1 MIRSK
6 AVCGVI
12 AVALTVAGCAAPNS
26 GGAGMDQSSNDTAV
40 RCALLGL
47 GGAILGAKLDGKNGA
62 LKGAALG
69 LATCAVIE
77 VATRRTKTAAEVEQ
91 QYRVANRNELP
102 PEAKID
108 AFSTVVSPNG
118 VVKAGDAIRIE
129 STVRAVSGRSQPVRE
144 VKEVL
149 IAYAPD
155 GQEFKRGEK
164 RLNDVTGSGE
174 YVNNFTLKLPAGAP
188 QGVYRIETTVVLNG
202 RPMIKRDTRMQ
213 VAFAGESPAYAML
226 DHSILRDQGTS
237 QTQ

>member
-6 AVCGVI
+6 AVCGAV

-26 GGAGMDQSSNDTAV
+26 GGTGTDQSSNNDTAV
-40 RCALLGL
+40 RCALLGV
-47 GGAILGAKLDGKNGA
+47 GGAILGAKLNGKNGA

-69 LATCAVIE
+69 LAAGAVIE
-77 VATRRTKTAAEVEQ
+77 VPTRRTKTAAEVEQ
-91 QYRVANRNELP
+91 QYRVANRNQLP

-129 STVRAVSGRSQPVRE
+129 STVRAVSGRSQPVQE

-164 RLNDVTGSGE
+164 QLNDVTGSGE
-174 YVNNFTLKLPAGAP
+174 YVNSFTLKLPAGAP
-188 QGVYRIETTVVLNG
+188 QGAYRIETTVVLNG
-202 RPMIKRDTRMQ
+202 RPMIKRDTSMQ
-213 VAFAGESPAYAML
+213 VAFAGKSPAYASL
-226 DHSILRDQGTS
+226 DR
-237 QTQ
+237 

>member
-6 AVCGVI
+6 AVSGIV

-26 GGAGMDQSSNDTAV
+26 GGGGTAQSNNDDTAV
-40 RCALLGL
+40 RCALLGV
-47 GGAILGAKLDGKNGA
+47 GGAIFGAKLGGKNGA

-91 QYRVANRNELP
+91 QYRVANHNQLP

-108 AFSTVVSPNG
+108 ALSTVVSPNG
-118 VVKAGDAIRIE
+118 VVKAGDAIKIE
-129 STVRAVSGRSQPVRE
+129 STVRAVSGSTQPVWE

-164 RLNDVTGSGE
+164 QLNDVNGSGE
-174 YVNNFTLKLPAGAP
+174 YVNSFTLRLPAAAP
-188 QGVYRIETTVVLNG
+188 QGTYRIETIVVLNG
-202 RPMIKRDTRMQ
+202 RPMIKRDTSMQ
-213 VAFAGESPAYAML
+213 VAFAGKSPAYAML
-226 DHSILRDQGTS
+226 DR
-237 QTQ
+237 